1 MPAITPHTPIDQHMR
16 DWRHD
21 LHRHPETAYEE
32 TRTAAKIAAL
42 LHDFGLD
49 EIHTGLAQTGVV
61 GVLHGNRPGK
71 TLGLRADMD
80 ALDIHEANTFAHRSQ
95 TAGKMHACGHD
106 GHTAMLL
113 GAAEYL
119 SATRDFAGSV
129 VFIFQPAEEN
139 VAGGKRMCD
148 EGLFTRFPVDSVY
161 ALHNWPELPAGH
173 IAVHEH
179 EVMASFDLFDI
190 DIHGQGCHGAMPHLG
205 IDSIAIAAQTISAL
219 QHIVSRNLDS
229 AERAVVSVTQ
239 IHGGDTYNILP
250 GTVRLSGGTRAFR
263 PEIRDLL
270 ETVHHHTPAKLA
282 AWAREA
288 GVSRWLQLSAL
299 GADPAHPV
307 AFVGSKGR
315 GDEAVC
321 ENGPH
326 TVLARPSVVYGRGG
340 GSCEAFL
347 KMARLPVLPLPD
359 GGRFDLQP
367 VHAED
372 VADGLAR
379 LLNAPPAHGSVIH
392 MTGSLKLTLAD
403 YLNLLRQTV
412 HRKPPF
418 QTASIPLPL
427 LRPMLPLA
435 NLLSDG
441 FLSPDSITLL
451 QQGSCADT
459 AAFRLGTDRVLVR
472 GPARGLDGIGGL
484 RGPARAGADRACSD
498 QPRASGPRAPV
509 GDPGRGPD
517 PSRGRARAAGDSAR
531 LRRGGSDSGADA
543 LIGPRT
549 GGLPH

>member
-270 ETVHHHTPAKLA
+270 ETNIRNTASGIA
-282 AWAREA
+282 A
-288 GVSRWLQLSAL
+288 AL
-299 GADPAHPV
+299 G
-307 AFVGSKGR
+307 
-315 GDEAVC
+315 
-321 ENGPH
+321 
-326 TVLARPSVVYGRGG
+326 
-340 GSCEAFL
+340 
-347 KMARLPVLPLPD
+347 
-359 GGRFDLQP
+359 
-367 VHAED
+367 
-372 VADGLAR
+372 
-379 LLNAPPAHGSVIH
+379 
-392 MTGSLKLTLAD
+392 
-403 YLNLLRQTV
+403 
-412 HRKPPF
+412 
-418 QTASIPLPL
+418 
-427 LRPMLPLA
+427 
-435 NLLSDG
+435 
-441 FLSPDSITLL
+441 
-451 QQGSCADT
+451 
-459 AAFRLGTDRVLVR
+459 
-472 GPARGLDGIGGL
+472 
-484 RGPARAGADRACSD
+484 
-498 QPRASGPRAPV
+498 
-509 GDPGRGPD
+509 
-517 PSRGRARAAGDSAR
+517 GRAEN
-531 LRRGGSDSGADA
+531 
-543 LIGPRT
+543 
-549 GGLPH
+549 H

>member
-80 ALDIHEANTFAHRSQ
+80 ALDIHETNTFAHRSQ

-139 VAGGKRMCD
+139 IAGGKRMCD

-270 ETVHHHTPAKLA
+270 ETNIRNTASGIA
-282 AWAREA
+282 A
-288 GVSRWLQLSAL
+288 AL
-299 GADPAHPV
+299 GGRAEIHYQRRYPPTRNHPEAARHIYRV
-307 AFVGSKGR
+307 AQTLIGAERVQL
-315 GDEAVC
+315 
-321 ENGPH
+321 NPP
-326 TVLARPSVVYGRGG
+326 PS
-340 GSCEAFL
+340 
-347 KMARLPVLPLPD
+347 MA
-359 GGRFDLQP
+359 
-367 VHAED
+367 AED
-372 VADGLAR
+372 FAIMLQERPGAYIWLGNGKPHPAAVLHSPNYDFNDDILA
-379 LLNAPPAHGSVIH
+379 
-392 MTGSLKLTLAD
+392 TGASLWIALAQA
-403 YLNLLRQTV
+403 QT
-412 HRKPPF
+412 
-418 QTASIPLPL
+418 
-427 LRPMLPLA
+427 
-435 NLLSDG
+435 
-441 FLSPDSITLL
+441 
-451 QQGSCADT
+451 
-459 AAFRLGTDRVLVR
+459 
-472 GPARGLDGIGGL
+472 
-484 RGPARAGADRACSD
+484 
-498 QPRASGPRAPV
+498 
-509 GDPGRGPD
+509 
-517 PSRGRARAAGDSAR
+517 
-531 LRRGGSDSGADA
+531 
-543 LIGPRT
+543 
-549 GGLPH
+549 